1 MDDDNDNEF
10 SIFNPRNINLEE
22 NNPNFQEEDRYSVD
36 IEGSNKENNIENN
49 QKKNVKNNDINS
61 NNKNNVN
68 DFSYE
73 NNESLFLED
82 YMDSAMIDYALD
94 MQKQMKTDNNYYQ
107 KSNNNNIF
115 QNQFNNNNNNVF
127 QNQFNKNNNNI
138 FQNQFNKNNN
148 NIFQNEFNNNNNN
161 LFQNQFNNNNNNI
174 FQNQLDNNNNDIFQN
189 QLGSIFQNQIDNNSI
204 FQNQLDNNIIQNQI
218 DNNNFF
224 QNQLDNNIFQNQI
237 DNNNHRIRK
246 KMKKKI
252 IKKKRIVKKNEKG
265 LDLNYNNSND
275 NNDFQ
280 NSNRNNYLNDFQSN
294 NFFQDPIDY
303 NKDSNN
309 NNGNN
314 IIQNP
319 NSNNYPNDFKYNN
332 FFQDPI
338 DYNNDS
344 NNNNGN
350 NIIQNPNSNKNN
362 NIIENDNDK
371 NNNNSFDFNQ
381 YIYEDEN
388 FDLDTFLENL
398 YLIGKNSKN
407 YSEKIKC
414 FNEIIEWETGNY
426 ETRIWTYKSYEQL
439 AYIYCESLDREDFLY
454 ALKKLFELKDEVDDY
469 YSIPMM
475 QNIIIILQN
484 PEIIQ
489 LSRPLI
495 SSVVKLLH
503 ETKGTETY
511 YKQLLSFLQETKLFF
526 MEDELKAQ
534 FPIDLLLPY
543 ITDIKVYNLEVNVI
557 GNEEKQ
563 KNIGGHLYTPP
574 INWTS
579 YEFDIYHHYDNGD
592 ETWLKCDGNI
602 GEWAIAYH
610 GVARAVRN
618 NIQILQIV
626 ENIYKTNLKPGSGQ
640 GCCNDININNLTKNN
655 YKICGRGVYLTPNIS
670 VAESYSGLL
679 NINGKYYSVVLQ
691 FKVNPNC
698 IRISNRNKDYWICEG
713 NTNGVRPYR
722 LLIKERGN
730 NRIIK

>member
-148 NIFQNEFNNNNNN
+148 NIFQNQLDNNNNLFQNEFNNNNNN
-161 LFQNQFNNNNNNI
+161 FFQNQFNNNNNNI

-218 DNNNFF
+218 DNNN
-224 QNQLDNNIFQNQI
+224 
-237 DNNNHRIRK
+237 HPIRK

-280 NSNRNNYLNDFQSN
+280 NSNRNNYLNDFKSN

-303 NKDSNN
+303 NNDSKN

-640 GCCNDININNLTKNN
+640 ACCNDININTFTKNN

>member
-1 MDDDNDNEF
+1 MDDDNDNDNEF

-22 NNPNFQEEDRYSVD
+22 NNPNFQEEDRNSVD
-36 IEGSNKENNIENN
+36 FEGSNKEKSVENN
-49 QKKNVKNNDINS
+49 NKKNAKNDDINN

-73 NNESLFLED
+73 NDETLFLED
-82 YMDSAMIDYALD
+82 YMDSAMIDYALG
-94 MQKQMKTDNNYYQ
+94 MQKQMKTDGNYYQ

-115 QNQFNNNNNNVF
+115 QNQLNNNNNVF
-127 QNQFNKNNNNI
+127 QNEFNKNNNNI
-138 FQNQFNKNNN
+138 FQNQ
-148 NIFQNEFNNNNNN
+148 FNNNNNN

-174 FQNQLDNNNNDIFQN
+174 FQNQFNNNNNNIFQNQFNNNNIFQNQLDKNNNDIFQN
-189 QLGSIFQNQIDNNSI
+189 K
-204 FQNQLDNNIIQNQI
+204 LDNNVFQNQI

-265 LDLNYNNSND
+265 LELNCNNSND

-280 NSNRNNYLNDFQSN
+280 NSNN
-294 NFFQDPIDY
+294 
-303 NKDSNN
+303 
-309 NNGNN
+309 
-314 IIQNP
+314 
-319 NSNNYPNDFKYNN
+319 NNYPNDFNNN

-344 NNNNGN
+344 NDNNGN
-350 NIIQNPNSNKNN
+350 NIIQNPYNNKNN

-398 YLIGKNSKN
+398 YLLGKNSKN
-407 YSEKIKC
+407 YSEKIKY

-439 AYIYCESLDREDFLY
+439 AYIYCESLDRENFLF

-534 FPIDLLLPY
+534 FPINLLLPY

-610 GVARAVRN
+610 GVARAVKN

-640 GCCNDININNLTKNN
+640 GCCNDININNFTKNN

-670 VAESYSGLL
+670 IAESYSGLL

-698 IRISNRNKDYWICEG
+698 IRISNINKDYWICEG

-730 NRIIK
+730 NRKRR

>member
-36 IEGSNKENNIENN
+36 FEGSNKENSVENN
-49 QKKNVKNNDINS
+49 HKKNVKNNDINS

-73 NNESLFLED
+73 KDESLFLED

-115 QNQFNNNNNNVF
+115 QNQFNNNNNN
-127 QNQFNKNNNNI
+127 
-138 FQNQFNKNNN
+138 
-148 NIFQNEFNNNNNN
+148 
-161 LFQNQFNNNNNNI
+161 I
-174 FQNQLDNNNNDIFQN
+174 FQNQLDNNNND
-189 QLGSIFQNQIDNNSI
+189 I

-237 DNNNHRIRK
+237 DNNNHPIRK

-280 NSNRNNYLNDFQSN
+280 NSNRNNYLNDFKSN

-303 NKDSNN
+303 NK
-309 NNGNN
+309 
-314 IIQNP
+314 
-319 NSNNYPNDFKYNN
+319 
-332 FFQDPI
+332 
-338 DYNNDS
+338 DS

-610 GVARAVRN
+610 GVARAVQN

-640 GCCNDININNLTKNN
+640 ACCNDININTFTKNN

-670 VAESYSGLL
+670 IAESYSGLL

-698 IRISNRNKDYWICEG
+698 IRISNLYKDYWICEG

-730 NRIIK
+730 NRKRK

>member
-1 MDDDNDNEF
+1 MDDDNDNDNEF

-22 NNPNFQEEDRYSVD
+22 NNPNFQEEDRNSVD
-36 IEGSNKENNIENN
+36 FEGSNKENSVENN
-49 QKKNVKNNDINS
+49 NKKNAKNDDINN
-61 NNKNNVN
+61 NNKNNDN

-73 NNESLFLED
+73 NDETLFLED
-82 YMDSAMIDYALD
+82 YMDSAMIDYALG
-94 MQKQMKTDNNYYQ
+94 MQKQMKTDGNYYQ

-115 QNQFNNNNNNVF
+115 QNQLNNNNNVF
-127 QNQFNKNNNNI
+127 QNEFNKNNNNI
-138 FQNQFNKNNN
+138 FQNQ
-148 NIFQNEFNNNNNN
+148 FNNNNNN

-174 FQNQLDNNNNDIFQN
+174 FQNQFNNNNIFQNQLDKNNNDIFQN
-189 QLGSIFQNQIDNNSI
+189 QLDNNV
-204 FQNQLDNNIIQNQI
+204 FQNQI

-265 LDLNYNNSND
+265 LELNCNNSND

-280 NSNRNNYLNDFQSN
+280 NSNN
-294 NFFQDPIDY
+294 
-303 NKDSNN
+303 
-309 NNGNN
+309 
-314 IIQNP
+314 
-319 NSNNYPNDFKYNN
+319 NNYPNDFNNN

-344 NNNNGN
+344 NDNNGN
-350 NIIQNPNSNKNN
+350 NIIQNPYNNKNN

-398 YLIGKNSKN
+398 YLLGKNSKN
-407 YSEKIKC
+407 YSEKIKY

-439 AYIYCESLDREDFLY
+439 AYIYCESLDRENFLF

-610 GVARAVRN
+610 GVARAVKN

-640 GCCNDININNLTKNN
+640 GCCNDININNFTKNN

-670 VAESYSGLL
+670 IAESYSGLL

-698 IRISNRNKDYWICEG
+698 IRISNINKDYWICEG

-730 NRIIK
+730 NRKRK

>member
-1 MDDDNDNEF
+1 MDDDNDNDNEF
-10 SIFNPRNINLEE
+10 SLFNPRNIILEE
-22 NNPNFQEEDRYSVD
+22 NNPNSQEEDRNSVD
-36 IEGSNKENNIENN
+36 FEGSNKENSVENN
-49 QKKNVKNNDINS
+49 LKKNVKNDDINS

-68 DFSYE
+68 DFNYE
-73 NNESLFLED
+73 NDETLYLED
-82 YMDSAMIDYALD
+82 YMDSAMIDYALGV
-94 MQKQMKTDNNYYQ
+94 QKQMKTDSNYYQ
-107 KSNNNNIF
+107 KNNNNNIF

-127 QNQFNKNNNNI
+127 QNQYNKNNNNIFQNEFNKNNNNIFQNQLNNNNNVFQNEFNKNNNNI
-138 FQNQFNKNNN
+138 FQNQFKNNN
-148 NIFQNEFNNNNNN
+148 NNF
-161 LFQNQFNNNNNNI
+161 FQNQFNNNNIFQNQFDNNNNDI

-189 QLGSIFQNQIDNNSI
+189 QLDNNNNDV
-204 FQNQLDNNIIQNQI
+204 FQNQLDNNVFQNQI

-224 QNQLDNNIFQNQI
+224 QNHLDNNIFQNQI
-237 DNNNHRIRK
+237 DNNNHQIRK

-275 NNDFQ
+275 NDDFQ
-280 NSNRNNYLNDFQSN
+280 NS
-294 NFFQDPIDY
+294 
-303 NKDSNN
+303 
-309 NNGNN
+309 
-314 IIQNP
+314 
-319 NSNNYPNDFKYNN
+319 NSNNYPNDFNN
-332 FFQDPI
+332 DFFQDLI

-350 NIIQNPNSNKNN
+350 NIIQNPYNNKNN

-371 NNNNSFDFNQ
+371 NNKSFDFNQ
-381 YIYEDEN
+381 YIYENEN

-398 YLIGKNSKN
+398 YLFGKNSKN
-407 YSEKIKC
+407 YSEKIKF

-439 AYIYCESLDREDFLY
+439 AYIYCESLDRENFLF

-526 MEDELKAQ
+526 MEDESKAQ
-534 FPIDLLLPY
+534 FPINLLLPY

-557 GNEEKQ
+557 GNEEMQ

-574 INWTS
+574 KNWTS

-610 GVARAVRN
+610 GVARAMNN

-640 GCCNDININNLTKNN
+640 ACCNDININNFTKNN

-670 VAESYSGLL
+670 IAESYSGLL
-679 NINGKYYSVVLQ
+679 NIDGKYYSVVLQ

-698 IRISNRNKDYWICEG
+698 IRISNRYKDYWICEG

-730 NRIIK
+730 NIKRK